1 MLRVENVTKMYKDLA
16 ANNNVCFTLKDN
28 QITVLLGENGA
39 GKSTIIKSIV
49 GFLKYDGSITLDG
62 KDIQDLDVKRQIGYV
77 PEVPELY
84 GELTLWQQLQFVAYA
99 YGIKDFEERANY
111 YLNLFRISEKKDE
124 LCGALSKGMR
134 QKVSVISA
142 LILKPRILIL
152 DEPMIGLDPEAIRDL
167 KLVLESLKNE
177 CMILVSTHLIE
188 SVTSIWDQVIIM
200 NHGNVVFNTTKEEFE
215 GSNETLEEI
224 YFQKK
229 GV

>member
-49 GFLKYDGSITLDG
+49 GFLKYEGSITLDG
-62 KDIQDLDVKRQIGYV
+62 KDIQDLEVKRQIGYV

-99 YGIKDFEERANY
+99 YGIKDFEERANH

-167 KLVLESLKNE
+167 KLVLESLKDE
-177 CMILVSTHLIE
+177 CMILVSTHLID
-188 SVTSIWDQVIIM
+188 SVTTIWDQVIIM
-200 NHGNVVFNTTKEEFE
+200 NHGNVVFNTTKEDFE
-215 GSNETLEEI
+215 GTNETLEEI

>member
-99 YGIKDFEERANY
+99 YGIKDFEERANH

>member
-62 KDIQDLDVKRQIGYV
+62 KDIQDLEVKRQIGYV

-99 YGIKDFEERANY
+99 YGIKDFEERANH

-167 KLVLESLKNE
+167 KLVLESLKDE
-177 CMILVSTHLIE
+177 CMILVSTHLID
-188 SVTSIWDQVIIM
+188 SVTTLWDQVIIM

-215 GSNETLEEI
+215 GTNETLEEI